1 MRDRSWQTFS
11 ASCILLICESQIGA
25 TLVTTARPTIYVSR
39 LLPDP
44 VMAIVRERF
53 QLVHDPHDALPTPP
67 LLREGLCRADMAIVT
82 LGDRIDSETIQAA
95 TRLKILANYAV
106 GYNNI
111 DLAAARQRGLI
122 VTNTPDVLTDA
133 TADLTWALILAT
145 ARRIV
150 EGDALV
156 RSAQW
161 TGWSPTQLLGTEV
174 TGKTLGIIGM
184 GRIGQAVAQ
193 RAVGFRMPVRYH
205 TSQLKAI
212 SSLPREWE
220 YRSLRNLLA
229 EVDFATM
236 HVPLTPATHHLI
248 GMREL
253 AWMRPTAFIINTAR
267 GPIVDEAALV
277 DALKRRIIA
286 GAGLDVYEQEPAI
299 HPALAQLKQVVLLPH
314 LGSATLQARVQ
325 MGLVC
330 LENIQAVL
338 EGRPAPNQIR

>member
-1 MRDRSWQTFS
+1 MTDSHP
-11 ASCILLICESQIGA
+11 
-25 TLVTTARPTIYVSR
+25 TLYVSR

-44 VMAIVRERF
+44 VMTIVRERF
-53 QLVHDPHDALPTPP
+53 QLVQDPRDALPTPP
-67 LLREGLCRADMAIVT
+67 ILREGLCKADAAIVT
-82 LGDRIDSETIQAA
+82 LGDRIDSETIYAA

-145 ARRIV
+145 MRRVV

-156 RSAQW
+156 RSGAW

-174 TGKTLGIIGM
+174 TGKILGIIGM

-193 RAVGFRMPVRYH
+193 RAVGFRMPVRYY
-205 TSQLKAI
+205 TRQLLAS

-220 YRSLRNLLA
+220 YRSLQDILGEA
-229 EVDFATM
+229 DVVTI
-236 HVPLTPATHHLI
+236 HVPLTMATHHLI
-248 GMREL
+248 GTREL
-253 AWMRPTAFIINTAR
+253 GWMRPTAFIINTAR
-267 GPIVDEAALV
+267 GPIIDEAALV
-277 DALKRRIIA
+277 DALKTGIIA

-299 HPALAQLKQVVLLPH
+299 HPALTQMKQAVLLPH
-314 LGSATLQARVQ
+314 LGSATVHARVQ
-325 MGLVC
+325 MGLIC

-338 EGRPAPNQIR
+338 DGRPAPNQIH

>member
-1 MRDRSWQTFS
+1 MTDT
-11 ASCILLICESQIGA
+11 
-25 TLVTTARPTIYVSR
+25 RPTLYLSR

-53 QLVHDPHDALPTPP
+53 QLVQEPLDALPSPSA
-67 LLREGLCRADMAIVT
+67 LREGLGRSDAAIVT
-82 LGDRIDSETIQAA
+82 LGDHIDSEAIHAA

-111 DLAAARQRGLI
+111 DLVAARECGLI
-122 VTNTPDVLTDA
+122 ITNTPDVLTDA

-156 RSAQW
+156 RSGRW
-161 TGWSPTQLLGTEV
+161 PGWSPTQLLGAEIS
-174 TGKTLGIIGM
+174 GKTLGIIGM
-184 GRIGQAVAQ
+184 GRIGQAVAG
-193 RAVGFRMPVRYH
+193 RAMGFRIPIRYH
-205 TSQLKAI
+205 SRQPIAT

-220 YRSLRNLLA
+220 YRSLQDLLGEA
-229 EVDFATM
+229 DIVTI

-248 GMREL
+248 GAREL
-253 AWMRPTAFIINTAR
+253 AWMKPTAFLLNTAR
-267 GPIVDEAALV
+267 GSIIDEGALV
-277 DALKRRIIA
+277 DALKTGVIA
-286 GAGLDVYEQEPAI
+286 GAGLDVYEQEPAM
-299 HPALAQLKQVVLLPH
+299 HSGLAQLKQVVLLPH
-314 LGSATLQARVQ
+314 LGSATLHARVQ

-338 EGRPAPNQIR
+338 DGHPPLNRIT

>member
-1 MRDRSWQTFS
+1 MTDT
-11 ASCILLICESQIGA
+11 
-25 TLVTTARPTIYVSR
+25 RPSLYISR

-53 QLVHDPHDALPTPP
+53 QLVQEPLDALPSPSA
-67 LLREGLCRADMAIVT
+67 LREGLGRSDAAIVT
-82 LGDRIDSETIQAA
+82 LGDHIDSEAIHAA

-111 DLAAARQRGLI
+111 DLVAARECGLI
-122 VTNTPDVLTDA
+122 ITNTPDVLTDA

-156 RSAQW
+156 RSGRW
-161 TGWSPTQLLGTEV
+161 PGWSPTQLLGAEIS
-174 TGKTLGIIGM
+174 GKTLGIIGM
-184 GRIGQAVAQ
+184 GRIGQAVAG
-193 RAVGFRMPVRYH
+193 RAMGFRIPIRYH
-205 TSQLKAI
+205 SRQPIAT

-220 YRSLRNLLA
+220 YRSLQDLLGEA
-229 EVDFATM
+229 DIVTI

-248 GMREL
+248 GAREL
-253 AWMRPTAFIINTAR
+253 AWMKPTAFLLNTAR
-267 GPIVDEAALV
+267 GSIIDEGALV
-277 DALKRRIIA
+277 DALKTGVIA
-286 GAGLDVYEQEPAI
+286 GAGLDVYEQEPAM
-299 HPALAQLKQVVLLPH
+299 HSGLAQLKQVVLLPH
-314 LGSATLQARVQ
+314 LGSATLHARVQ

-338 EGRPAPNQIR
+338 DGHPALNRIP